1 MPLVIP
7 FTASYGTYE
16 KRESIVIELE
26 DTDGYI
32 GFGEVVAF
40 SEPWYT
46 EETVKTALHVLQD
59 FLLPDLLK
67 AEISHPNEVPGLFQH
82 IKRNRMAK
90 AGIEGAIWDLYAKR
104 QKKSLATVLG
114 GASPEIEVGV
124 VIGINTIPVMLKQI
138 EKYAEEGYE
147 RFKSENKARA

>member
-7 FTASYGTYE
+7 FAASYGTYE

-26 DTDGYI
+26 DKDGYI

-59 FLLPDLLK
+59 FLIPDLLK

-90 AGIEGAIWDLYAKR
+90 SRNRGGC
-104 QKKSLATVLG
+104 LG
-114 GASPEIEVGV
+114 FICEASKEIVSDIAWRNEV
-124 VIGINTIPVMLKQI
+124 
-138 EKYAEEGYE
+138 
-147 RFKSENKARA
+147 

>member
-1 MPLVIP
+1 MLQATGLTKSV
-7 FTASYGTYE
+7 
-16 KRESIVIELE
+16 SIVIELE

-59 FLLPDLLK
+59 FLIPDLLK

-82 IKRNRMAK
+82 IK
-90 AGIEGAIWDLYAKR
+90 ETEW
-104 QKKSLATVLG
+104 QK
-114 GASPEIEVGV
+114 PE
-124 VIGINTIPVMLKQI
+124 
-138 EKYAEEGYE
+138 
-147 RFKSENKARA
+147 

>member
-1 MPLVIP
+1 MPLVIRLLQA
-7 FTASYGTYE
+7 TGLTKSV
-16 KRESIVIELE
+16 SIVIELE

-59 FLLPDLLK
+59 FLIPDLLK

-90 AGIEGAIWDLYAKR
+90 AGIEGLFGIYMRSVKR
-104 QKKSLATVLG
+104 
-114 GASPEIEVGV
+114 
-124 VIGINTIPVMLKQI
+124 N
-138 EKYAEEGYE
+138 
-147 RFKSENKARA
+147 R

>member
-1 MPLVIP
+1 MLRKIVKTRAKTISGGDVVEIKSDTVYNGMPLVIP
-7 FTASYGTYE
+7 FAASYGTYE

-59 FLLPDLLK
+59 FCYL
-67 AEISHPNEVPGLFQH
+67 I
-82 IKRNRMAK
+82 
-90 AGIEGAIWDLYAKR
+90 Y
-104 QKKSLATVLG
+104 
-114 GASPEIEVGV
+114 
-124 VIGINTIPVMLKQI
+124 
-138 EKYAEEGYE
+138 
-147 RFKSENKARA
+147 

>member
-1 MPLVIP
+1 MEIKKATLYITEMPLLIP
-7 FTASYGTYE
+7 FAASYGTYE

-59 FLLPDLLK
+59 FLIPHSDEK
-67 AEISHPNEVPGLFQH
+67 FQP
-82 IKRNRMAK
+82 
-90 AGIEGAIWDLYAKR
+90 L
-104 QKKSLATVLG
+104 
-114 GASPEIEVGV
+114 
-124 VIGINTIPVMLKQI
+124 INQV
-138 EKYAEEGYE
+138 
-147 RFKSENKARA
+147 

>member
-7 FTASYGTYE
+7 FATSYGLT
-16 KRESIVIELE
+16 KSVSIVIELE

-59 FLLPDLLK
+59 F
-67 AEISHPNEVPGLFQH
+67 
-82 IKRNRMAK
+82 
-90 AGIEGAIWDLYAKR
+90 
-104 QKKSLATVLG
+104 
-114 GASPEIEVGV
+114 
-124 VIGINTIPVMLKQI
+124 
-138 EKYAEEGYE
+138 
-147 RFKSENKARA
+147 